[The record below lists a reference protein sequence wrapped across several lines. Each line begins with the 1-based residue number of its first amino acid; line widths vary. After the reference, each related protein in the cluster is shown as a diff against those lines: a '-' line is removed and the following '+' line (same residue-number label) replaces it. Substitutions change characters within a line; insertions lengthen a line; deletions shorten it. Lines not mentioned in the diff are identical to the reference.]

1 MINTQPS
8 AAASTNAKEIPAE
21 ERNHLT
27 RMIDIAITEAEQE
40 YRMNG
45 ILMEHLRHFSPCE
58 TTILDKLFFSSLDE
72 TGTSFTVPTPPY
84 PVSVS
89 IP

>member
-21 ERNHLT
+21 ERIHLT

-40 YRMNG
+40 YLTSG
-45 ILMEHLRHFSPCE
+45 ILMDASQTLLSLRNKHF
-58 TTILDKLFFSSLDE
+58 
-72 TGTSFTVPTPPY
+72 G
-84 PVSVS
+84 
-89 IP
+89 

>member
-40 YRMNG
+40 Y
-45 ILMEHLRHFSPCE
+45 
-58 TTILDKLFFSSLDE
+58 
-72 TGTSFTVPTPPY
+72 TS
-84 PVSVS
+84 
-89 IP
+89 

>member
-27 RMIDIAITEAEQE
+27 RMIDIAMTEAEQE
-40 YRMNG
+40 YLTNG
-45 ILMEHLRHFSPCE
+45 ILMDASQTLLSLRNKHF
-58 TTILDKLFFSSLDE
+58 
-72 TGTSFTVPTPPY
+72 G
-84 PVSVS
+84 
-89 IP
+89 

>member
-8 AAASTNAKEIPAE
+8 AASSTNAKEIPAE

-45 ILMEHLRHFSPCE
+45 ILMDASQALLSLRNNHF
-58 TTILDKLFFSSLDE
+58 
-72 TGTSFTVPTPPY
+72 G
-84 PVSVS
+84 
-89 IP
+89 

>member
-45 ILMEHLRHFSPCE
+45 ILMDASQTLLSLRNKHF
-58 TTILDKLFFSSLDE
+58 
-72 TGTSFTVPTPPY
+72 G
-84 PVSVS
+84 
-89 IP
+89 

>member
-27 RMIDIAITEAEQE
+27 RMIDIAMTEAEQE
-40 YRMNG
+40 YLMNE
-45 ILMEHLRHFSPCE
+45 ILMDASQALLSLRNKHF
-58 TTILDKLFFSSLDE
+58 
-72 TGTSFTVPTPPY
+72 G
-84 PVSVS
+84 
-89 IP
+89 

>member
-45 ILMEHLRHFSPCE
+45 ILMDASQALLSLRNKHF
-58 TTILDKLFFSSLDE
+58 
-72 TGTSFTVPTPPY
+72 G
-84 PVSVS
+84 
-89 IP
+89 

>member
-40 YRMNG
+40 YLMNE
-45 ILMEHLRHFSPCE
+45 ILMDASQALLSLRNKHF
-58 TTILDKLFFSSLDE
+58 
-72 TGTSFTVPTPPY
+72 G
-84 PVSVS
+84 
-89 IP
+89 

>member
-1 MINTQPS
+1 MSTGGYTQMINTQPS
-8 AAASTNAKEIPAE
+8 AAASTNAKEIPPE

-45 ILMEHLRHFSPCE
+45 ILMDASQTLLSLRNNHF
-58 TTILDKLFFSSLDE
+58 
-72 TGTSFTVPTPPY
+72 G
-84 PVSVS
+84 
-89 IP
+89 

>member
-8 AAASTNAKEIPAE
+8 AAASTNAKEIPPE

-45 ILMEHLRHFSPCE
+45 ILMDASQTLLSLRNNHF
-58 TTILDKLFFSSLDE
+58 
-72 TGTSFTVPTPPY
+72 G
-84 PVSVS
+84 
-89 IP
+89 

>member
-45 ILMEHLRHFSPCE
+45 ILMDASQALLSLRNNHL
-58 TTILDKLFFSSLDE
+58 
-72 TGTSFTVPTPPY
+72 G
-84 PVSVS
+84 
-89 IP
+89 

>member
-8 AAASTNAKEIPAE
+8 AASSTNAKEIPAE

-27 RMIDIAITEAEQE
+27 RMIDIAMTEAEQE

-45 ILMEHLRHFSPCE
+45 ILMDASQALLSLRNNHF
-58 TTILDKLFFSSLDE
+58 
-72 TGTSFTVPTPPY
+72 G
-84 PVSVS
+84 
-89 IP
+89 

>member
-8 AAASTNAKEIPAE
+8 AAASTNAKEIPPE

-27 RMIDIAITEAEQE
+27 RMTDIAITEAEQE

-45 ILMEHLRHFSPCE
+45 ILMDASQALLSLRNKHF
-58 TTILDKLFFSSLDE
+58 
-72 TGTSFTVPTPPY
+72 G
-84 PVSVS
+84 
-89 IP
+89 